1 MDIRLFTRFLFLAF
15 FLLFSS
21 FSYSKNT
28 IPKPSSTFLCN
39 DSLNSTTYGIAISP
53 SECPAYYTC
62 PTTYRGSWG
71 TPVNYLEITGPLLK
85 DGRPSCVSKV
95 RPEDMAYG
103 NQWRVDIVGNIF
115 GPVGSKC
122 PSSHPIDNGDG
133 TCSNNEPPTC
143 TESEVLDPS
152 TNTCVPAPT
161 CPAEGTKDKSSY
173 GPPNLLGFSACTAN
187 NCIIQVGTT
196 DGLSLCTGGGTA
208 DEQCAYTT
216 YYTGQACTYNPDNT
230 TWNPPGHE
238 WPEVPKPDLPVP
250 DQPDL
255 PLPDSGGGN
264 GGYDPDAG
272 IEDNFTPPN
281 PDTSPDTDNPNLG
294 AEGNAGVVNE
304 LNSANKSL
312 QNIEAILTQTRKDQ
326 NESAATQERYNSG
339 ILGAINSIDKSVSG
353 ASGSGGGGGNGDGDS
368 GSGCDP
374 EKEQCESGLNFGRP
388 EVKDPFENI
397 LDASDIA
404 EVQAKT
410 TDIKTSLKSKIDE
423 IKNLIS
429 VPKYETGGSVPAVEF
444 SLQHGDSNI
453 QVKNDAL
460 SRISP
465 DIANIITLVVAV
477 ICFGIV
483 AARR

>member
-15 FLLFSS
+15 CFLFSASS
-21 FSYSKNT
+21 FSSDRIPT
-28 IPKPSSTFLCN
+28 IQL
-39 DSLNSTTYGIAISP
+39 
-53 SECPAYYTC
+53 YTC
-62 PTTYRGSWG
+62 TIIPSNLPTGLEDSKSIQDCYQFAPQSSNYQHCDSSALFDDGSR
-71 TPVNYLEITGPLLK
+71 VRCNHKLGPSYGSLQL
-85 DGRPSCVSKV
+85 V
-95 RPEDMAYG
+95 RRTIYMG
-103 NQWRVDIVGNIF
+103 
-115 GPVGSKC
+115 C
-122 PSSHPIDNGDG
+122 PSGYDKVSEYY
-133 TCSNNEPPTC
+133 CVKNNTPQC
-143 TESEVLDPS
+143 NSDQVLDPS

-326 NESAATQERYNSG
+326 NENAAIQERYNSG

-444 SLQHGDSNI
+444 SLQHGNSNI

>member
-1 MDIRLFTRFLFLAF
+1 MDIRLFTRFLFLSF

-21 FSYSKNT
+21 NSYSINS
-28 IPKPSSTFLCN
+28 IIKPSEVYGCFKDGVNYGYFIKPEQCAHVFPFK
-39 DSLNSTTYGIAISP
+39 NSYIWLGASYPLQNISP
-53 SECPAYYTC
+53 PYFIFPYSYVD
-62 PTTYRGSWG
+62 
-71 TPVNYLEITGPLLK
+71 VNLLPQHDPQRK
-85 DGRPSCVSKV
+85 KV
-95 RPEDMAYG
+95 
-103 NQWRVDIVGNIF
+103 NI
-115 GPVGSKC
+115 GLSSLVRNIC
-122 PSSHPIDNGDG
+122 PSSHPTDNGDG

-281 PDTSPDTDNPNLG
+281 PDTSPDADNPNLG

-326 NESAATQERYNSG
+326 NENAATQERYNSG

-353 ASGSGGGGGNGDGDS
+353 ASGSGGGGGGGNGDGDS

>member
-1 MDIRLFTRFLFLAF
+1 MDIRLFTRFLFVGF
-15 FLLFSS
+15 CFLFSASS
-21 FSYSKNT
+21 FSSGSWQAYDGLSGYLLKSATSSVSCHAAILAKYSDQLRPNT
-28 IPKPSSTFLCN
+28 YIHYNYPCYSDDLFWSVNVVFYEFQ
-39 DSLNSTTYGIAISP
+39 NSTCSELPVYP
-53 SECPAYYTC
+53 STQCP
-62 PTTYRGSWG
+62 P
-71 TPVNYLEITGPLLK
+71 PK
-85 DGRPSCVSKV
+85 
-95 RPEDMAYG
+95 
-103 NQWRVDIVGNIF
+103 
-115 GPVGSKC
+115 
-122 PSSHPIDNGDG
+122 
-133 TCSNNEPPTC
+133 PPTC

-294 AEGNAGVVNE
+294 AEGNTGVVNE

-326 NESAATQERYNSG
+326 NENAATQERYNSG

-353 ASGSGGGGGNGDGDS
+353 ASGSGGGGNGDGDS

>member
-1 MDIRLFTRFLFLAF
+1 MDIRIYKPLFFLFLF
-15 FLLFSS
+15 FFSS
-21 FSYSKNT
+21 NLFAANSWKYVNAASNHMPKSEEPCNLKHFQWLYDPARNQHHIELVKCVFSYTDSVRGDYYKA
-28 IPKPSSTFLCN
+28 FVYVYGFAN
-39 DSLNSTTYGIAISP
+39 DEPFEGCAVGQNPIYPAVS
-53 SECPAYYTC
+53 CP
-62 PTTYRGSWG
+62 P
-71 TPVNYLEITGPLLK
+71 
-85 DGRPSCVSKV
+85 PSCNSDEILN
-95 RPEDMAYG
+95 PE
-103 NQWRVDIVGNIF
+103 
-115 GPVGSKC
+115 
-122 PSSHPIDNGDG
+122 
-133 TCSNNEPPTC
+133 
-143 TESEVLDPS
+143 
-152 TNTCVPAPT
+152 TNTCIPAPT

-196 DGLSLCTGGGTA
+196 DDLSLCTGGGTA
-208 DEQCAYTT
+208 DEQCSYTT

-326 NESAATQERYNSG
+326 NENAATQERYNSG

-388 EVKDPFENI
+388 ELKDPFENI

>member
-1 MDIRLFTRFLFLAF
+1 MDIRLFTRFLFIGF
-15 FLLFSS
+15 CFLFSAS
-21 FSYSKNT
+21 SYS
-28 IPKPSSTFLCN
+28 STVPIGYKYQCRILHGKYDTYVN
-39 DSLNSTTYGIAISP
+39 VQSLNDAVPFITRKYNKDTTWWDGIRFVDRIGGGYDLLIDCLHIS
-53 SECPAYYTC
+53 SDSSC
-62 PTTYRGSWG
+62 PTTHPFL
-71 TPVNYLEITGPLLK
+71 TP
-85 DGRPSCVSKV
+85 
-95 RPEDMAYG
+95 
-103 NQWRVDIVGNIF
+103 
-115 GPVGSKC
+115 
-122 PSSHPIDNGDG
+122 NGL
-133 TCSNNEPPTC
+133 CSNNEQPTC

-326 NESAATQERYNSG
+326 NENAATQERYNSG